1 MRTHDFRGDVG
12 ARRPGDRIAIA
23 SYPGEGDMFDQAIAE
38 FSAASSL
45 AAATRG
51 IAPRSPGARL
61 CGHDPR
67 LTLLSI
73 SYLRIG

>member
-1 MRTHDFRGDVG
+1 
-12 ARRPGDRIAIA
+12 
-23 SYPGEGDMFDQAIAE
+23 MFDQAIAE